1 MYIYI
6 CIYIYVIYI
15 YFLVFRRIQRGY
27 LLVKTIEL
35 PTHFSRRL
43 LQASILCGI
52 KITYKKIILT

>member
-1 MYIYI
+1 MYIYMLY
-6 CIYIYVIYI
+6 IYI
-15 YFLVFRRIQRGY
+15 FLVFRRIQRGY

-35 PTHFSRRL
+35 PTHCSRRL